1 MADGINAAISLC
13 RGNYLEALICVVAM
27 LPFGDMLKSL
37 KYVDEA
43 KEILK
48 YGDEFLKGVKTVAK
62 EGSEKLSK
70 QMSKVIKSGKLDNV
84 IASMDAG
91 KHYIVKMRD
100 GTVTA
105 IEKTGLP
112 EKIGMCLGNGCF
124 IAGTLVTTRLGL
136 KPIEEIKIGD
146 YVLSRFEGLQVKPYW
161 EDGMNFAEY
170 RSKMMAYEIIEPI
183 DAAFGITKANHQFG
197 SGGLPQMFIPNFKEL
212 LSNGKIKKVE
222 LKAVKLSNYKME
234 LKVMMNG

>member
-1 MADGINAAISLC
+1 
-13 RGNYLEALICVVAM
+13 
-27 LPFGDMLKSL
+27 
-37 KYVDEA
+37 
-43 KEILK
+43 
-48 YGDEFLKGVKTVAK
+48 
-62 EGSEKLSK
+62 
-70 QMSKVIKSGKLDNV
+70 MSKAIKSGKLDNV

-112 EKIGMCLGNGCF
+112 EKIRVCLGNGCF

-136 KPIEEIKIGD
+136 KPIEEIVIGD

-183 DAAFGITKANHQFG
+183 DVAFGITKANHQFG